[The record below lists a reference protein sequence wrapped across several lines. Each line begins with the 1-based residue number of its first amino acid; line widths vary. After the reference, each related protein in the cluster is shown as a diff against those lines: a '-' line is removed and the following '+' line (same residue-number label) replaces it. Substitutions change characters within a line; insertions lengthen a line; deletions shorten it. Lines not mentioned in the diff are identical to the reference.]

1 MRVPSSQI
9 QHSDEAKKRNVDDSN
24 PTLYW
29 EYKWTEGSDAEVRDA
44 QSKQF

>member
-1 MRVPSSQI
+1 MRVPFSQI

-29 EYKWTEGSDAEVRDA
+29 EYKWTEGSEAEVRDA